1 MKSIIYY
8 TTNELDQPIAEMVR
22 KRICEIGLPIVSCSL
37 KPLDF
42 GKNIVLNLKP
52 SPVTMFKQILS
63 ALEASEGYVFLCEHD
78 VLYHPSHFDFNPT
91 EDKFYFNTNVWKWK
105 WETDL
110 CVWTDDLQQLSGMS
124 GSKELLT
131 KFFKERLAKAESGFD
146 RHYEPK
152 ENTENYQSERPNID
166 IRHGKNVT
174 ISKWSPNDF
183 RNKRYAKGWKE
194 STITNI

>member
-8 TTNELDQPIAEMVR
+8 TTNKLDETIAEMVR
-22 KRICEIGLPIVSCSL
+22 KRILETGLPIVSCSL

-42 GKNIVLNLKP
+42 GRNIVLDLEP
-52 SPVTMFKQILS
+52 SPVTMFKQILT
-63 ALEASEGYVFLCEHD
+63 ALDASDGYIFLSEHD

-91 EDKFYFNTNVWKWK
+91 EDKFYFNINVWRWK
-105 WETDL
+105 WGTDL

-131 KFFKERLAKAESGFD
+131 EFFKGRLAKAESGFD

-152 ENTENYQSERPNID
+152 ENTENYKSERPNID
-166 IRHGKNVT
+166 IRHGRNTTK
-174 ISKWSPNDF
+174 SKWSPNDF

-194 STITNI
+194 STINNI